1 MLTKQHFTEVS
12 SPRKCWELSQG
23 ECNTKANV
31 QKGVC
36 ACGTSHHFK
45 TETEDDPV
53 EKLYVMED
61 LHVKLNNAGTG
72 EKIGTEDD
80 PVKKIICDGGLACQ
94 TEQRGN
100 E

>member
-1 MLTKQHFTEVS
+1 MLQD
-12 SPRKCWELSQG
+12 WY
-23 ECNTKANV
+23 NTKANA